1 MIKSLLKL
9 NYLPYFKKNRDEIR
23 MLKNESEKAQ
33 ALVDAMWVFINPNGD
48 ETVSK
53 ETFTGLL

>member
-9 NYLPYFKKNRDEIR
+9 DYLPYFKKNRDEIR

-33 ALVDAMWVFINPNGD
+33 ALVDD
-48 ETVSK
+48 
-53 ETFTGLL
+53 L